1 MLSTPRRKHRCSA
14 LAVSSMLLLAA
25 CGGGDSNGGA
35 TAAAP
40 PPAVPSPPQQP
51 APPPPSPPAPPSQP
65 NPPAPEVV
73 LADTYTELVA
83 GTINSPRGWP
93 AWTAPPTRD
102 PVSGIGC
109 LNTIRYHV
117 HALLSIYKDGMRQG
131 LPDNVGRGTACTYEL
146 HTHDVTGVLHIESDV
161 PRQFTLGQ
169 FFALWRQPLAAA
181 GTAGLAGPVRVYLI
195 ENERLTLHGRSGAD
209 RAGGRPRD
217 RPHQRYFAAGAAEV
231 SLAGGPVSVVGSAG
245 GAPAPP

>member
-1 MLSTPRRKHRCSA
+1 MLSTLRSRYPCTA

-25 CGGGDSNGGA
+25 CGGGNDSDGGGA
-35 TAAAP
+35 TAADP
-40 PPAVPSPPQQP
+40 PPVVPSPPQGP
-51 APPPPSPPAPPSQP
+51 TPPAPPEPPPPQP
-65 NPPAPEVV
+65 NPPAPEIV

-117 HALLSIYKDGMRQG
+117 HSLLSIYKDGVRQG
-131 LPDNVGRGTACTYEL
+131 LPDNVGRSTGCTYEL

-169 FFALWRQPLAAA
+169 FFTLWRQPLAAA
-181 GTAGLAGPVRVYLI
+181 GAAGLAGAIRIYLI
-195 ENERLTLHGRSGAD
+195 ENERLTPYTGDPAQIELV
-209 RAGGRPRD
+209 GGREIVVISGTAPRVLPKY
-217 RPHQRYFAAGAAEV
+217 RWPAG
-231 SLAGGPVSVVGSAG
+231 L
-245 GAPAPP
+245 

>member
-1 MLSTPRRKHRCSA
+1 MLSMPRRKRRHAA

-25 CGGGDSNGGA
+25 CGGGSDSGDGA
-35 TAAAP
+35 TAANP
-40 PPAVPSPPQQP
+40 PPVSP
-51 APPPPSPPAPPSQP
+51 APPDPPPTQP

-73 LADTYTELVA
+73 LADAYTELVA
-83 GTINSPRGWP
+83 GTINSPRGWA

-109 LNTIRYHV
+109 LGTIRYHV
-117 HALLSIYKDGMRQG
+117 HSLLSIYKDGMRQG
-131 LPDNVGRGTACTYEL
+131 LPDNVGRSTACTYEL

-169 FFALWRQPLAAA
+169 FFALWRQPLAAT

-195 ENERLTLHGRSGAD
+195 ENERLTAYAGDPAQIELV
-209 RAGGRPRD
+209 GGREIVIISGTAPRVLPKY
-217 RPHQRYFAAGAAEV
+217 RW
-231 SLAGGPVSVVGSAG
+231 PVGL
-245 GAPAPP
+245 